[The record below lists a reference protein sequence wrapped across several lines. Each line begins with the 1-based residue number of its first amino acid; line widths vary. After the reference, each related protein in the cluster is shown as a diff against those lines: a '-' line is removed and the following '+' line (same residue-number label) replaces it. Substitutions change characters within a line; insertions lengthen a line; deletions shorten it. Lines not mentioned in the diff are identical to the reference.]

1 MSRHHD
7 SPATLAS
14 VVQTP
19 GCLGLVVH
27 PSRDIDAPL
36 RAVHEWADARGVHLL
51 QVAVPGQHR
60 RVGEQGN
67 AGDCDLIVAVGG
79 DGTALAAIHAG
90 AAADRP
96 ILGVGYGSLGVLT
109 SVAPD
114 GLVSALDRFSRGDWE
129 PRMLPALDVISED
142 RERIL
147 AFNDVAIVR
156 GGAGQVRVVAR
167 IDDVLFGRFA
177 GDGCIVST
185 PVGSSAYTIAAGGPL
200 LAPNTEGFVL
210 TPLPIHGGFCPPLV
224 IGPDSE
230 LQLDTSAGHGGARL
244 DNDGQ
249 VVGTHTGSLTIS
261 LRPAAATVVGFTDQ
275 EPLLTGL
282 RRRGVIIDS
291 ARILAEDTTV

>member
-1 MSRHHD
+1 MSRHYD
-7 SPATLAS
+7 SPESLAS

-27 PSRDIDAPL
+27 PSRNIDAAL
-36 RAVHEWADARGVHLL
+36 HAVHEWSDARGVQLL
-51 QVAVPGQHR
+51 QLAVPGQHR
-60 RVGEQGN
+60 RVGEPGN
-67 AGDCDLIVAVGG
+67 AGECDLIVAVGG
-79 DGTALAAIHAG
+79 DGTTLAAIHAG

-114 GLVSALDRFSRGDWE
+114 GLVGALDRFSRGDWE
-129 PRMLPALDVISED
+129 PRMLPALELICDD
-142 RERIL
+142 LDGIL

-167 IDDVLFGRFA
+167 IDGVLFGRFA

-200 LAPNTEGFVL
+200 LAPDTDGFVL

-224 IGPDSE
+224 IGAGSE
-230 LQLDTSAGHGGARL
+230 LQLETSAGHGGARL
-244 DNDGQ
+244 DSDGQ
-249 VVGTHTGSLTIS
+249 VAGTHIGSLTIR
-261 LRPAAATVVGFTDQ
+261 LRPAAATVVGFVDQ

-291 ARILAEDTTV
+291 ARILAEDTPG